1 MKRTD
6 AFSVEKKQ
14 LTKEHKP
21 IYPFD
26 RRFQY
31 TKILLEISSL
41 NPFRVGYFFFFS
53 LILPL
58 VRSLSLSLTLVLCL
72 SSFLVLYVMMLLV
85 LNRWCGLDYT
95 LREHPTS
102 TYNIQWTSE
111 RFWCLCLCILYAV
124 YIYNLLEARK
134 HKNRGRKVSEKNCV
148 LFSTTKKKWNRN
160 SFSILY
166 AMRWMIL
173 ALLRKVKVTF
183 VLVMCTKR
191 WI

>member
-1 MKRTD
+1 MWSARMLFPWKKSNSQKSTNPYTHLTD
-6 AFSVEKKQ
+6 AFNIPKFFQKFHHWIHFVSV
-14 LTKEHKP
+14 
-21 IYPFD
+21 
-26 RRFQY
+26 
-31 TKILLEISSL
+31 IS
-41 NPFRVGYFFFFS
+41 FFS
-53 LILPL
+53 LSFY
-58 VRSLSLSLTLVLCL
+58 RSFALFLSRTLVLCL

-148 LFSTTKKKWNRN
+148 LFSK
-160 SFSILY
+160 
-166 AMRWMIL
+166 
-173 ALLRKVKVTF
+173 
-183 VLVMCTKR
+183 
-191 WI
+191 